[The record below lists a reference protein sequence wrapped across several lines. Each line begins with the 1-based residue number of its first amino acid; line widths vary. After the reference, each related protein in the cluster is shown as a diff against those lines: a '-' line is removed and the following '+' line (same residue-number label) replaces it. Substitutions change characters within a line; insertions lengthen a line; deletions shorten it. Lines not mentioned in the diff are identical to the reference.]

1 MDDKN
6 IREMMQIEITV
17 PDIVQEKADL
27 TFEQIRTERTYHKMK
42 TKKISRSRR
51 VLPLVAAVVVLTFGT
66 TVCAAGYLKWSRGLQ
81 NEFKATEEERQM
93 LQTEQFTAP
102 VVPSENNSVMDAG
115 VTVTAEQTIV
125 TDQFAWL
132 SFRVDGYNLEEGKEP
147 CFDGISIS
155 IDGNNE
161 LSWSSHFYDG
171 LQRDDYGNI
180 FYDDGTKAEE
190 NPDGS
195 VVERFAAEDG
205 SLEYIIWIDAVGN
218 DEITLTDSVA
228 KVRFSGLGTVH
239 KAAFTPDI
247 EGKWELDI
255 ELKGSD
261 DVREINLSEAL
272 GESGA
277 VVKRVEISPI
287 SIEVEYAFEAHEIA
301 LEGIDAATGETIQT
315 TDYEEPPVI
324 NGVRLKDGT
333 MLIGIMNGGTTCWSE
348 SLDTYTAT
356 HTTNR
361 IIDTEQVD
369 AILFLKA
376 IPDQEGPIA
385 EDNLYIV
392 PVE

>member
-42 TKKISRSRR
+42 TRQMSRSRR
-51 VLPLVAAVVVLTFGT
+51 VLPLVAAAAVLTFGT

-93 LQTEQFTAP
+93 LQTEEFTAP
-102 VVPSENNSVMDAG
+102 VVPSENNSVTDAG

-180 FYDDGTKAEE
+180 FYDDGTKAKRIRMGVWSR
-190 NPDGS
+190 DLLQRMAAWSILYGLMLWGMMKLRLRIRWQRCGS
-195 VVERFAAEDG
+195 VV
-205 SLEYIIWIDAVGN
+205 
-218 DEITLTDSVA
+218 
-228 KVRFSGLGTVH
+228 
-239 KAAFTPDI
+239 
-247 EGKWELDI
+247 WELYT
-255 ELKGSD
+255 
-261 DVREINLSEAL
+261 R
-272 GESGA
+272 
-277 VVKRVEISPI
+277 
-287 SIEVEYAFEAHEIA
+287 
-301 LEGIDAATGETIQT
+301 Q
-315 TDYEEPPVI
+315 
-324 NGVRLKDGT
+324 RLH
-333 MLIGIMNGGTTCWSE
+333 LI
-348 SLDTYTAT
+348 
-356 HTTNR
+356 
-361 IIDTEQVD
+361 
-369 AILFLKA
+369 
-376 IPDQEGPIA
+376 
-385 EDNLYIV
+385 
-392 PVE
+392 

>member
-42 TKKISRSRR
+42 TKKINRSRR
-51 VLPLVAAVVVLTFGT
+51 VLPLVAAAAVLTLGT

-102 VVPSENNSVMDAG
+102 VVPSENNSVTDAG

-132 SFRVDGYNLEEGKEP
+132 SFRVDGYDLDEGKEP

-205 SLEYIIWIDAVGN
+205 SLEYIIWIDVVGN

-228 KVRFSGLGTVH
+228 KVRFSGLGTVD

-247 EGKWELDI
+247 EGK
-255 ELKGSD
+255 
-261 DVREINLSEAL
+261 
-272 GESGA
+272 
-277 VVKRVEISPI
+277 
-287 SIEVEYAFEAHEIA
+287 
-301 LEGIDAATGETIQT
+301 
-315 TDYEEPPVI
+315 
-324 NGVRLKDGT
+324 
-333 MLIGIMNGGTTCWSE
+333 
-348 SLDTYTAT
+348 
-356 HTTNR
+356 
-361 IIDTEQVD
+361 
-369 AILFLKA
+369 
-376 IPDQEGPIA
+376 
-385 EDNLYIV
+385 
-392 PVE
+392 

>member
-17 PDIVQEKADL
+17 PDIVQEKATL

-42 TKKISRSRR
+42 TRQMSRSRR
-51 VLPLVAAVVVLTFGT
+51 ILPLVAAAAVLTLGT

-93 LQTEQFTAP
+93 LQTEQFIAP
-102 VVPSENNSVMDAG
+102 VPLENNSVTDAG

-132 SFRVDGYNLEEGKEP
+132 SFRVDGYDLEEGKEP
-147 CFDGISIS
+147 CFDEISIS
-155 IDGNNE
+155 IDGDDGV
-161 LSWSSHFYDG
+161 SWSSHFYDG
-171 LQRDDYGNI
+171 LQRDDHGNI

-205 SLEYIIWIDAVGN
+205 SLEYVIWIVDVGN

-228 KVRFSGLGTVH
+228 KVRFSGLGTVY
-239 KAAFTPDI
+239 KAGFTPDI

-261 DVREINLSEAL
+261 DVKEINLSEAL

-287 SIEVEYAFEAHEIA
+287 SIEVEYAFEAHKIA
-301 LEGIDAATGETIQT
+301 IEGIDAATGETIQT
-315 TDYEEPPVI
+315 TDYEEPPMI

-333 MLIGIMNGGTTCWSE
+333 MLTGIMNGGRTHWSE

-356 HTTNR
+356 YAINC

-376 IPDQEGPIA
+376 IPDQDGPIA

>member
-42 TKKISRSRR
+42 TKKINRSRR
-51 VLPLVAAVVVLTFGT
+51 VLPLVAAAAVLTLGT

-102 VVPSENNSVMDAG
+102 VVPSENNSVTDAG

-132 SFRVDGYNLEEGKEP
+132 SFRVDGYDLDEGKEP

-205 SLEYIIWIDAVGN
+205 SLEYIIWIDVVGN

-228 KVRFSGLGTVH
+228 KVRFSGLGTVD

-247 EGKWELDI
+247 EGKWELNI
-255 ELKGSD
+255 ELKGSEH
-261 DVREINLSEAL
+261 VREINLSEAL

-333 MLIGIMNGGTTCWSE
+333 MLTGIMNGGTTCWSE

-356 HTTNR
+356 YTTNC

-376 IPDQEGPIA
+376 IPDQNGPIA